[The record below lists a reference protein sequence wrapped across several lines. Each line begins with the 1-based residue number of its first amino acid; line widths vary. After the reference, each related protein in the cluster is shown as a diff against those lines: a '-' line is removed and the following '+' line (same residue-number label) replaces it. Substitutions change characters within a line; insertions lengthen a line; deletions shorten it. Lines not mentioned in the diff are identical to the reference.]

1 MADRPS
7 VLFVCVKNGG
17 KSQMAAAL
25 MRHRTGESVQV
36 HSAGT
41 RPGDAVN
48 GLSAQVIEESGGS
61 MADQHPK
68 LIDEDLLRR
77 VDRVVVLGSE
87 ATVDP
92 IEGMAGSI
100 EVWSTDEPSARG
112 IDGIDRMRLIRDDI
126 ADRVDALI
134 AELTG
139 PTTPVVRVYE
149 PALCCNTG
157 VCGPELDDD
166 LVRFTADL
174 DHLQNQGADLQRH
187 NLANDPTAFTADPAV
202 ADFLRVAGSAGL
214 PLTTVDGVTVVT
226 GRYPSR
232 AELTRLAGITSSSE
246 LPTGVTDL
254 GLTASTPRGGCGP
267 DAETGCC

>member
-1 MADRPS
+1 MADRHS

-25 MRHRTGESVQV
+25 MRHRAGESIEV

-41 RPGDAVN
+41 HPGDAVN

-68 LIDEDLLRR
+68 LIDEGLLRR

-112 IDGIDRMRLIRDDI
+112 IDGIERMRLIRDDI
-126 ADRVDALI
+126 ADRIDALI

-139 PTTPVVRVYE
+139 PAVPVVRVYE

-157 VCGPELDDD
+157 SVGP
-166 LVRFTADL
+166 
-174 DHLQNQGADLQRH
+174 NW
-187 NLANDPTAFTADPAV
+187 
-202 ADFLRVAGSAGL
+202 
-214 PLTTVDGVTVVT
+214 TT
-226 GRYPSR
+226 
-232 AELTRLAGITSSSE
+232 TSSDSP
-246 LPTGVTDL
+246 PTWTTCKTRVPISNGT
-254 GLTASTPRGGCGP
+254 TWPMTRPRSPRTRQSQTSCASQDQPVCR
-267 DAETGCC
+267 